1 MSGIMMFVANFSSGM
16 DIAIKAMLVACL
28 LPLIFAMLAK
38 IAGGFKVAD
47 NANPRQFFDHVTG
60 LSARMNAAQQNSF
73 EGLPIFLAAVIV
85 AMYCF
90 VPQNVINV
98 LACLYVLLRVGYGA
112 AYAFNMSLVRSVLW
126 MLGIACCVMLFCFAI
141 LIV

>member
-1 MSGIMMFVANFSSGM
+1 MNIITMFVANFSSDM

-28 LPLIFAMLAK
+28 LPLVFAMLAK
-38 IAGGFKVAD
+38 ATGGFKMSD
-47 NANPRQFFDHVTG
+47 NANPRQFLSHVTG
-60 LSARMNAAQQNSF
+60 LSARMNAAQQDSF

-98 LACLYVLLRVGYGA
+98 LACLYVLLRIGYGA
-112 AYAFNMSLVRSVLW
+112 AYAFNMLLVRSVLW
-126 MLGIACCVMLFCFAI
+126 VLGLLCCVMLFYFAI
-141 LIV
+141 LVI